1 MLFYVASQSRVFN
14 FPIFVSGCQLA
25 ASSLNVRAEV
35 LSHGVV
41 DFILSK
47 DGLEFLDDRIG
58 GFLEGSQSVAAI
70 VFNKVDVE
78 EATAVWGS
86 ADEVGE
92 GGGVSNAVIDV
103 FEEDVGEEDFA
114 VGDGQMLVNG
124 GHNLLDGIGGGDGHE
139 FGPFVVEG
147 VVEGE
152 GEVDLGIFGREFFN
166 SWNDANSGNGQVA
179 GGEAKK
185 VFVGHQVDGGEG
197 VVRIGE
203 RLAHA
208 HEDN

>member
-1 MLFYVASQSRVFN
+1 M
-14 FPIFVSGCQLA
+14 
-25 ASSLNVRAEV
+25 
-35 LSHGVV
+35 
-41 DFILSK
+41 
-47 DGLEFLDDRIG
+47 
-58 GFLEGSQSVAAI
+58 
-70 VFNKVDVE
+70 E

-103 FEEDVGEEDFA
+103 FEEDVCQEDFA

-124 GHNLLDGIGGGDGHE
+124 GHNLLDGVGGGDGHE

-152 GEVDLGIFGREFFN
+152 GEVDVGVVAGESLDAR
-166 SWNDANSGNGQVA
+166 NDANGGEGQVA
-179 GGEAKK
+179 RGEAKK
-185 VFVGHQVDGGEG
+185 VFVCHQIDGGEG